1 MGKTSDKGAKK
12 LDQNDKKNYK
22 DFGNEQAKAA
32 PIMQTKAQA
41 QKDSGM
47 NKTSNQS
54 QKSSKTSFG
63 NWRKGD
69 FS

>member
-41 QKDSGM
+41 
-47 NKTSNQS
+47 
-54 QKSSKTSFG
+54 
-63 NWRKGD
+63 
-69 FS
+69 